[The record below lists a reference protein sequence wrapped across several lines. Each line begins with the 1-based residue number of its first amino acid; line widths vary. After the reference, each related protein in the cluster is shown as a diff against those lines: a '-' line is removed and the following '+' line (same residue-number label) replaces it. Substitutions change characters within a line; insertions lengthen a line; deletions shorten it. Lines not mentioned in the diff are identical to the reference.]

1 MQQTLQALSPRTLRR
16 VREIV
21 TDRRDN
27 GAATICAL
35 IAALFTAGYML
46 PWLVAAARGKANHWR
61 VFWVNLLLG
70 WTLVGWVIA
79 LIMAMGPHRVISV
92 FRQ

>member
-1 MQQTLQALSPRTLRR
+1 MDRARNLSGMSL
-16 VREIV
+16 IV

-27 GAATICAL
+27 GAVTMCAVV
-35 IAALFTAGYML
+35 AAIVTAGYMI
-46 PWLVAAARGKANHWR
+46 PWLVAAARGKANHWS

-79 LIMAMGPHRVISV
+79 LIMAMGSHRVISV
-92 FRQ
+92 TRR